1 MKKTL
6 GAKLIHKITIEEN
19 KGTVNDGAG
28 NQVPFWELVASS
40 VPAFVRPVS
49 GAELTRYD
57 KTQQELTHNVKIRY
71 RPNMRKDKHRII
83 FNGRV
88 LGIQYIINTD
98 EQNIELNIQCSEA

>member
-1 MKKTL
+1 MRKTL
-6 GAKLIHKITIEEN
+6 GAKLIHRITIEEN
-19 KGTVNDGAG
+19 RGLTNDGAG
-28 NQVPFWELVASS
+28 NQVPLWETVASS
-40 VPAFVRPVS
+40 VPAFVKPIS

-57 KTQQELTHNVKIRY
+57 KKMQNLTHNVKIRY

-98 EQNIELNIQCSEA
+98 EQNIELNMQCSEA